1 MLLLGDRM
9 SVKEAFD
16 QSDIDKLVAEVDGDT
31 IESKVANLEAEVTEI
46 KGAIKALLMDI
57 RETMSVLEN
66 PFQNIQGIANISGAM
81 VTPKHTEDLEKED
94 ESLEEE
100 LFNERIEEKIK
111 EREREKE
118 KEKEIE
124 PEDMD
129 LVPLKPV
136 PKSSIEDFKQIAKV
150 LPRMPDSKLIDP
162 MSFYKT
168 ISWSKEMV
176 KKYDYESIKE
186 LVEIFYILGYIEND
200 IKDIVLKLTEMLSK
214 SNDLD
219 SAVMDLYRLY
229 HILHPEDLSLDSK
242 VLDYFLNENDTVKN
256 LWQRK

>member
-1 MLLLGDRM
+1 MLFLGDRM

-16 QSDIDKLVAEVDGDT
+16 QSDIDKLVAEADSDT
-31 IESKVANLEAEVTEI
+31 IESKVANLEAEVDEI
-46 KGAIKALLMDI
+46 KGSIKALLMDI

-66 PFQNIQGIANISGAM
+66 PFQNIQGIASISGAII
-81 VTPKHTEDLEKED
+81 TPKHTEDLETED

-100 LFNERIEEKIK
+100 LLKEKIAEKVK
-111 EREREKE
+111 EKEKE

-129 LVPLKPV
+129 LEPFKPV